1 MEIKLSLQTVTP
13 LFLGGSNPKGEPELR
28 APSFRGVMRFWLRAL
43 LGGILGDNPQEIF
56 KHESAVFGSTEH
68 ASPVIVRVQHQ
79 SLQFT
84 TYSQLTANKPG
95 LAYLLFSARATRSE
109 PERKAIQGKFG
120 LTCQSRSGT
129 QSVLP
134 FESAYAS
141 LWLLTH
147 FGGIG
152 SRSRR
157 GGGNLQ
163 VQSVQG
169 NVPSSLPP
177 LQVEAKTPKE
187 LQQELAHGLK
197 QLRQWAAKAFNGS
210 LQPNFS
216 GQPEFDVL
224 HPNYCRIW
232 VVDKSFNTWDGA
244 LNEFGSVMQRFRQRR
259 QPDYQNVKSVIQGGR
274 NLQPV
279 KRAAFGLPIVF
290 FFQSL
295 YQRYLQELQGKGL
308 DKREAQRR
316 AREMA
321 SADLEGTEHDRRASP
336 LIIRV
341 VKLANEKY
349 ALVLLRFVTP
359 LLPAGE
365 RLKLRHRGREFLTAQ
380 PDDAIWQELMKH
392 LEQYLG
398 SLSEVVGW

>member
-187 LQQELAHGLK
+187 LQQELVHGLK

-224 HPNYCRIW
+224 HPNYCKIW

-259 QPDYQNVKSVIQGGR
+259 QPDYQNVKSVIQGRG

-279 KRAAFGLPIVF
+279 ERAAFGLPIVF
-290 FFQSL
+290 YYRSL
-295 YQRYLQELQGKGL
+295 G
-308 DKREAQRR
+308 
-316 AREMA
+316 A
-321 SADLEGTEHDRRASP
+321 SGVLEGAEHDRRASP
-336 LIIRV
+336 LIVRV
-341 VKLANEKY
+341 VKLANGKFV
-349 ALVLLRFVTP
+349 LVLLHFVAL
-359 LLPAGE
+359 LLPANE
-365 RLKLRHRGREFLTAQ
+365 QLRLRRGNTEVGRTHQPSYTILGNFLS
-380 PDDAIWQELMKH
+380 EL
-392 LEQYLG
+392 QSSLG
-398 SLSEVVGW
+398 SLLGVVGW